1 MKKSVFFCLLLAFTF
16 ILSDESVAQ
25 FRKDTVNPNISGILT
40 APGADVLFGLIDPS
54 KMHMSH
60 SASMSYGSMGGNGM
74 MLSSYI
80 NTIDYQISENLFLRT
95 NLGIMT
101 SPYNTYGEDFYLN
114 KPRFFGGAQLQY
126 DINENS
132 RLFLQF
138 ESVPY
143 GYYRPTLGDYNN
155 LYLR

>member
-1 MKKSVFFCLLLAFTF
+1 MKKTVFFSLLLAFTL
-16 ILSDESVAQ
+16 ILTDNSVAQ
-25 FRKDTVNPNISGILT
+25 LRKDTVSPNISGILA

-54 KMHMSH
+54 KIQMYH
-60 SASMSYGSMGGNGM
+60 SASMSYGAMGGNGM

-114 KPRFFGGAQLQY
+114 KPRIFGGAQLQY
-126 DINENS
+126 NISENS
-132 RLFLQF
+132 KLFLQF
-138 ESVPY
+138 ETRPY
-143 GYYRPTLGDYNN
+143 GYYNPTLGDYNN
-155 LYLR
+155 LYFR